1 MNDLLENIIKK
12 NFKKY
17 NDQKIKLIK
26 DEINKF
32 KKNDI
37 IRLNN
42 PNSQQKCYNCNKIAI
57 YFYKNEKNLCWYH
70 TAIISNK

>member
-1 MNDLLENIIKK
+1 MNDILENIIKE
-12 NFKKY
+12 NFEKF

-42 PNSQQKCYNCNKIAI
+42 PEEKCDNCNKIAI
-57 YFYKNEKNLCWYH
+57 YIYKNEKNLCWYH